1 MQNNCGVQDSHRV
14 KKELVEYGRKIIDRN
29 LVVGPG
35 GNISVRCGDTIY
47 MKPSGF
53 AFDELEPDDYIGVD
67 LRTGEVIEG
76 CHRPTSEILM
86 HLKCYLIRDDIRAV
100 VHTHPPLATGIVN
113 GGGRIEAIWPEF
125 VAFVE
130 KLPVIG
136 YVVPG
141 GKELAEEVAKHIQE
155 NNAVMMTNHGCLTV
169 GRNLKEAF
177 VRTVLIEET
186 ARSILASYVVGR
198 PRVLSQQEIEDIKHL
213 EVEDYRKALLG
224 GS

>member
-1 MQNNCGVQDSHRV
+1 MPVNHTLQDAKSV
-14 KKELVEYGRKIIDRN
+14 KRELADYGRRIMERN

-35 GNISVRCGDTIY
+35 GNISARCGDTIY
-47 MKPSGF
+47 VKPSGF

-67 LRTGEVIEG
+67 LRTGEITEG

-86 HLKCYLIRDDIRAV
+86 HLKCYLVRDDVRAV
-100 VHTHPPLATGIVN
+100 VHAHPPLATGIVN

-125 VAFVE
+125 VAFID

-141 GKELAEEVAKHIQE
+141 GKELAEEVGREIRE
-155 NNAVMMTNHGCLTV
+155 SNAVMMVNHGCLTV

-177 VRTVLIEET
+177 LRAALIEET
-186 ARSILASYVVGR
+186 ARCILASYVVGR
-198 PRVLSQQEIEDIKHL
+198 PRFLSQEEIEGIKRL
-213 EVEDYRKALLG
+213 EVEDYRKALLA